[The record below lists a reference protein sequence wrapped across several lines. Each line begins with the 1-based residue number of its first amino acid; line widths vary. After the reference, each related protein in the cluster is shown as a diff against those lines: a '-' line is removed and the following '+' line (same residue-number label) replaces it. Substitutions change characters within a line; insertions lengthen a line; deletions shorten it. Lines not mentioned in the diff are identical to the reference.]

1 MQCLKILICQN
12 VSDFFL
18 GHLLI
23 SVLIALVATFLI
35 FKVWYP
41 QPLGKALGVGFIFI
55 MMFVIDVI
63 VGPLLGLL
71 VYKKGKKTLKMDL
84 SVIIAIQ
91 VLAFAY
97 GMYNLTQ
104 GRPVWLVQNGH
115 VFELVRHSDVLA
127 QANGHPNYDSYTTW
141 TGPKAVA
148 IDYGKTYK
156 EKSDWLIKDMRNVPA
171 AFRPSRYTSLQ
182 QAKLDVQEQR
192 QSIDKLA
199 QYNDS
204 VAVEQL
210 KAKYPNV
217 DAWLP
222 LRGGDIDMVV
232 LLNSQVPEVV
242 AIVDLRPWN

>member
-1 MQCLKILICQN
+1 MSKRIR
-12 VSDFFL
+12 FFL

-71 VYKKGKKTLKMDL
+71 VYKRGKKTLKMDL

-115 VFELVRHSDVLA
+115 VFELVRRSDVLA
-127 QANGHPNYDSYTTW
+127 QDNGHPDYNSYTNW
-141 TGPKAVA
+141 TGPKVVA
-148 IDYGKTYK
+148 INYGNTYK
-156 EKSDWLIKDMRNVPA
+156 EKGNWLFEDMANIPA
-171 AFRPSRYTSLQ
+171 AYQPSRYTSLQ
-182 QAKLDVQEQR
+182 QAKSDIQKQKQSLNKLVQF
-192 QSIDKLA
+192 
-199 QYNDS
+199 NDAS
-204 VAVEQL
+204 TVEQVKTKYT
-210 KAKYPNV
+210 KA

-222 LRGGDIDMVV
+222 LRGGDVDMVV
-232 LLNSQVPEVV
+232 LINSQVPEVV

>member
-1 MQCLKILICQN
+1 MSKRIR
-12 VSDFFL
+12 FFL

-23 SVLIALVATFLI
+23 SVFIALVATFLI

-41 QPLGKALGVGFIFI
+41 QPLDKALGVGFIF
-55 MMFVIDVI
+55 MMMIAIDVI

-71 VYKKGKKTLKMDL
+71 VYKEGKKTLKMDL
-84 SVIIAIQ
+84 SVIIVVQ

-97 GMYNLTQ
+97 GMYNLIQ

-115 VFELVRHSDVLA
+115 VFELVRHSDVVA
-127 QANGHPNYDSYTTW
+127 QKNAHPDYSSHTTW

-156 EKSDWLIKDMRNVPA
+156 EKGDWLMKDMTDVPA

-182 QAKLDVQEQR
+182 QAKLDIQEQQ
-192 QSIDKLA
+192 QSLDKLA

-204 VAVEQL
+204 TAVAQL
-210 KAKYPNV
+210 KAKYPTAN
-217 DAWLP
+217 AWLP
-222 LRGGDIDMVV
+222 LRGRDIDMVA